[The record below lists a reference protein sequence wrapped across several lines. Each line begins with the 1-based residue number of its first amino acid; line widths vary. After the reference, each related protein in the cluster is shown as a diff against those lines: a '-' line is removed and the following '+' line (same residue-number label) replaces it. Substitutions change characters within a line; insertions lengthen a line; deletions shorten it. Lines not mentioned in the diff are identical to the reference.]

1 MTQANGNLL
10 EVAGKT
16 AVVTGASSG
25 LGEVF
30 AEALATRGANVVLA
44 ARRQDRLAALV
55 ERLEAADGSAF
66 AMPCDVTEADQ
77 VDAVVE
83 AACERFG
90 RVDIMVNN
98 AGTAGDG
105 GPTPER
111 LPHQLFEHTVRVNL
125 LGVWYGCQAAGRRM
139 LSDGLGG
146 SIINISSVLGLGGQQ
161 NYPPAYSAT
170 KAAVINLTRSLA
182 VSWGDRG
189 VRVNAMAPGRF
200 PSEMTDPYFAAP
212 PFMHSILI
220 QQPAGRVGELSEIVA
235 PLLSWRRMPPA
246 TSAATRS
253 SSTAGCQPP
262 TEQPATPKTSSTCSR
277 RSSLTD
283 SGHASHP
290 RCHSAASSSAESTGA
305 PWIPFVSNG
314 DDEKGT
320 TVNAPEDSP
329 RATRLGGPFS
339 LDARDKR

>member
-1 MTQANGNLL
+1 MTHANGNLL
-10 EVAGKT
+10 DVAGKT

-30 AEALATRGANVVLA
+30 VEALATRGANVVLA

-105 GPTPER
+105 GPSPER

-139 LSDGLGG
+139 LSDGRGG

-161 NYPPAYSAT
+161 NYPPAYTPT
-170 KAAVINLTRSLA
+170 KAAVINLTRGLA

-189 VRVNAMAPGRF
+189 VPVNAMAPGWF

-220 QQPAGRVGELSEIVA
+220 QQPASRVGELSEIVA
-235 PLLSWRRMPPA
+235 PLLFLASDASSYVSGHTLVVDGGM
-246 TSAATRS
+246 SASYGAAR
-253 SSTAGCQPP
+253 
-262 TEQPATPKTSSTCSR
+262 TPKTSSTCSQ

-283 SGHASHP
+283 WGHASHP
-290 RCHSAASSSAESTGA
+290 RCHSAASSKPLNSSGGRHRGSE
-305 PWIPFVSNG
+305 PC
-314 DDEKGT
+314 
-320 TVNAPEDSP
+320 SP
-329 RATRLGGPFS
+329 PQ
-339 LDARDKR
+339 